1 MNKTI
6 VSMVAEKIQNIINS
20 ERQLPWIK
28 PWKTTNLELAVSYNT
43 QKPYSLLNQL
53 LLLESGEYI
62 TFKQIVANK
71 GILKAGSKAR
81 QIIFWNFIEKKEED
95 TEKVQKIPFLK
106 YYNVFR
112 LADTQG
118 IESKAIKNLNNE
130 IKSKEEIEKIIDTYC
145 EKNGIKLNK
154 GFSNSCYYRPSE
166 DSVTIPDIRQFN
178 DISEYYSSV
187 FHELVHST
195 GHENRLN
202 RENKN
207 RFGDEK
213 YSQEELIAEIGFATI
228 MSKLGLETPE
238 SLRNS
243 ASYIKGWQKYIKEE
257 TEAFISACGKAEK
270 AVNMILGI
278 EKESVEK

>member
-28 PWKTTNLELAVSYNT
+28 PWKTTNLELAISYNT

-95 TEKVQKIPFLK
+95 SEKVQKIPFLK

-118 IESKAIKNLNNE
+118 IESKAEKNLNHT
-130 IKSKEEIEKIIDTYC
+130 IKTKEEIENIINSYC
-145 EKNGIKLNK
+145 EKHGIEINRTY
-154 GFSNSCYYRPSE
+154 SNQCFYRPVA
-166 DSVTIPDIRQFN
+166 DSVTIPDIKQFEN
-178 DISEYYSSV
+178 ISEYYSAV

-195 GHENRLN
+195 GHENRLK
-202 RENKN
+202 RDIKN
-207 RFGDEK
+207 TYGSDK
-213 YSQEELIAEIGFATI
+213 YSQEELVAEIGSATI

-238 SLRNS
+238 SLLNS
-243 ASYIKGWQKYIKEE
+243 ASYIQGWSKMISEKTE
-257 TEAFISACGKAEK
+257 TFISACGKAEK
-270 AVNMILGI
+270 AVNMILGLVNSN
-278 EKESVEK
+278 E

>member
-6 VSMVAEKIQNIINS
+6 VSMVAEKIQNIISS

-28 PWKTTNLELAVSYNT
+28 PWKTTNLELAISYNT
-43 QKPYSLLNQL
+43 QKPYSLSNQL

-71 GILKAGSKAR
+71 GILKTGSKAR
-81 QIIFWNFIEKKEED
+81 QIIFWNFLEKKDEE
-95 TEKVQKIPFLK
+95 TEKVQKIPYLK

-154 GFSNSCYYRPSE
+154 EFSNRCYYRPSE
-166 DSVTIPDIRQFN
+166 DSVTIPDIRQFS

-213 YSQEELIAEIGFATI
+213 YSQEELIAEIGSATI

-257 TEAFISACGKAEK
+257 TEAFISAWGKAEK
-270 AVNMILGI
+270 AVNMIRGI